1 MKTIFIVDKLCL
13 YYQLDK
19 KGELAEKLGI
29 KPSVLSNWITR
40 NTIDWNIIFTKCEEI
55 NLNWLI
61 YDEGPMSRNIS
72 NDSIQENATIY
83 KELLEKQK
91 DEIKELNREIGK
103 LQLTVEQLKKGDQAA
118 SWSLAAEPKLGEYK
132 PKSSTKGA

>member
-1 MKTIFIVDKLCL
+1 MKTIFIVDKLCS

-29 KPSVLSNWITR
+29 KPSVLSNWIAR
-40 NTIDWNIIFTKCEEI
+40 NTIDWNLIFTKCEDI

-61 YDEGPMSRNIS
+61 YGECPMSK
-72 NDSIQENATIY
+72 NDNNASTKEDTSIY

-91 DEIKELNREIGK
+91 VEIKELNREIGK

-118 SWSLAAEPKLGEYK
+118 SSLLAAESKLKYQDK
-132 PKSSTKGA
+132 K